1 MTVEHMPNLICAN
14 CGTDSIYTN
23 GDSDCCADCG
33 GQDYLD
39 LSEPAI
45 HSDITPLVALFDS
58 WLPIFGGKQ

>member
-33 GQDYLD
+33 GQDYADLD
-39 LSEPAI
+39 NEPDA
-45 HSDITPLVALFDS
+45 ITPLVNLFDS
-58 WLPIFGGKQ
+58 WLPIFGGKK